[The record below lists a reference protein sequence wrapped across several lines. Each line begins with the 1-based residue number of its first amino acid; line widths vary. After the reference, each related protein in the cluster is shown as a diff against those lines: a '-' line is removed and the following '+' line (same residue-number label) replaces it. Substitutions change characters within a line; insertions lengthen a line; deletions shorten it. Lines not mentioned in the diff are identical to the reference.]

1 MSLHF
6 ELGLLL
12 LLLSCS
18 GPRPNTNSALST
30 APKLDSAHLVARL
43 PGFKSGF
50 ARVNGIR
57 LHYVE
62 GGNGA
67 PLILLPG
74 WLQTWWEYHQVM
86 PALAKHFHVVVV
98 DIRGMGDSDRPA
110 GGYDKKTM
118 AQDVSELVKS
128 LGFERVYIAGHDVGG
143 QVVFS
148 FVANHPDQSI
158 KAAMMDVVHPDDSFY
173 KIPMLPQEGKFGE
186 TVDDLHPKFAWWL
199 AFNQVRGLPEQALE
213 GQFHFVQDWVFDYAL
228 KDKRSISGEDR
239 AVFKEAYES
248 REAIRA
254 SDAWYQA
261 FPRDILDARGYGKIQ
276 VPLLALGA
284 TGYDGMKSS
293 LSAKVENLQLV
304 KVEDSGHFVVEEQ
317 PELVTTQLVEFFK

>member
-1 MSLHF
+1 MKYIF
-6 ELGLLL
+6 RFVL
-12 LLLSCS
+12 LLLS
-18 GPRPNTNSALST
+18 LST
-30 APKLDSAHLVARL
+30 LRAEAKMESAHLLTEL

-50 ARVNGIR
+50 ANVNGIR

-86 PALAKHFHVVVV
+86 PALAKHFHVIVV

-128 LGFERVYIAGHDVGG
+128 LGFEKVNIAGHDIGG

-158 KAAMMDVVHPDDSFY
+158 RAAMMDVVHPDDSFY
-173 KIPMLPQEGKFGE
+173 KIPMLLEEGKFGE
-186 TVDDLHPKFAWWL
+186 KVDDRHPKFAWWI

-213 GQFHFVQDWVFDYAL
+213 GRFHFVQDWVFDYAL
-228 KDKRSISGEDR
+228 KDKKSISVKDR
-239 AVFKEAYES
+239 AVFKEAYKS

-254 SDAWYQA
+254 SNAWYQA
-261 FPRDILDARGYGKIQ
+261 WPRDILDARAYGKIQ

-293 LSAKVENLQLV
+293 LSAKVENLHLV
-304 KVEDSGHFVVEEQ
+304 RVEDSGHFVVEEQ
-317 PELVTTQLVEFFK
+317 PEFVTTQLLEFFK